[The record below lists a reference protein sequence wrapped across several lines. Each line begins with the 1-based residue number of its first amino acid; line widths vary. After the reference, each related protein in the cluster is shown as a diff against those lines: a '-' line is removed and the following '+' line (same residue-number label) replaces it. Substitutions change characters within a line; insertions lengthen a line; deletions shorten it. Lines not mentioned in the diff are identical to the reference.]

1 MAAAGWNALFFFING
16 RRLYQAVQKDRQDKQ
31 NSANAQVALALK
43 SGNVSRVSPSSPLEP
58 SKDSEQRRHKGRR
71 DSAESFLTNPTDDS
85 TSVDGEETPKLGPVE
100 DEQHPLALD
109 VCEVMHA
116 EM

>member
-31 NSANAQVALALK
+31 NSAHAQVALALK

-58 SKDSEQRRHKGRR
+58 SKDSEQRRPRASARHKGRR
-71 DSAESFLTNPTDDS
+71 DSAESFLTNQTDDS
-85 TSVDGEETPKLGPVE
+85 TSVDGEESPKLGPVE
-100 DEQHPLALD
+100 DEQHPLAL
-109 VCEVMHA
+109 VV
-116 EM
+116 